1 LAFEN
6 GPALFKVKSNSWH
19 KFDTMQFLTRG
30 LGQAILRSPKAVET
44 GKGTVVVTQR
54 NRSRQQSLSTLPPS
68 PHGSGDNV
76 DHGNTSGSTT
86 NFKPVNL
93 AYRALEYRGQER
105 ENPTKSPL
113 IIHHSLYGRKENWNP
128 ISEIINRTTMRKII
142 NVDARNHGES
152 PHTKE
157 MSLPLMTKDIVHLI
171 KQTKKTQDSA
181 DADLSKFSFMG
192 HHLGGRIGMILALT
206 QPQLVNKLIVVDA
219 SVLVNEKCRERWL
232 NLRRACFVLLDIESQ
247 IREAHGYE
255 RMNIASKAIEN
266 VIVDKKDRAHF
277 LSSVIFSEKSNDS
290 SKLWRVNLAS
300 YLSNPDMMLQVPT
313 LDNAVFEGQA
323 LFINGD
329 RSQYV
334 SRDHSEAI
342 LKVFPN
348 AEFAW
353 IKDSGHLLHIDN
365 PNDFCEKII
374 TFLEN

>member
-1 LAFEN
+1 
-6 GPALFKVKSNSWH
+6 
-19 KFDTMQFLTRG
+19 MQFLTRG
-30 LGQAILRSPKAVET
+30 LGQVILRSPKSVET
-44 GKGTVVVTQR
+44 GKTTVVVTQR
-54 NRSRQQSLSTLPPS
+54 NRLKHESFSTLPPS
-68 PHGSGDNV
+68 PNESRDNV
-76 DHGNTSGSTT
+76 DYDNTNGTT

-171 KQTKKTQDSA
+171 KQTKISPDSV
-181 DADLSKFSFMG
+181 DLTKFSFMG
-192 HHLGGRIGMILALT
+192 YQSGGRIGMILALT
-206 QPQLVNKLIVVDA
+206 QPQLVDKLIVVDT
-219 SVLVNEKCRERWL
+219 SVLVNEKCRERWT
-232 NLRRACFVLLDIESQ
+232 NLRRACFVLLDIEDQ
-247 IREAHGYE
+247 LREAHGYE

-277 LSSVIFSEKSNDS
+277 LSSIISSGDKSNNDDS
-290 SKLWRVNLAS
+290 SKLWRVNLGS
-300 YLSNPDMMLQVPT
+300 YISNPDMMLQVPT
-313 LDNAVFEGQA
+313 LDNAVFEGQT
-323 LFINGD
+323 LFINGE

-348 AEFAW
+348 AEFEW
-353 IKDSGHLLHIDN
+353 IKDSGHLLHIDK
-365 PNDFCEKII
+365 PNEFCEKII
-374 TFLEN
+374 TFLEK